1 MKEVRDVI
9 EMSGKTVFR
18 DGRSHYKKTGII
30 LGIVLAVTFLAGNV
44 LGASSSSDSHI
55 DNLTEEYGSWHVG
68 YFDANYVFKQTL
80 LKDDRVTDVVSFDNV
95 GYAALSCNQ
104 DTNKPYLFIAGF
116 NEETYEMVPVQ
127 LITGRLPKDG
137 SEVLMPSHLLS
148 DINLDY
154 AVGDTLDLAVGLRQ
168 DGDDI
173 LSQHIPYRP
182 GDELLSVG
190 EDKTYTVV
198 GIYEKP
204 IFEAADAPGYTLI
217 TASDRT
223 VLVESISVFAS
234 LKEVEEVYHYAE
246 GTAPGAD
253 YAVNSKLLQELKYR
267 R

>member
-1 MKEVRDVI
+1 
-9 EMSGKTVFR
+9 
-18 DGRSHYKKTGII
+18 
-30 LGIVLAVTFLAGNV
+30 
-44 LGASSSSDSHI
+44 
-55 DNLTEEYGSWHVG
+55 
-68 YFDANYVFKQTL
+68 
-80 LKDDRVTDVVSFDNV
+80 
-95 GYAALSCNQ
+95 
-104 DTNKPYLFIAGF
+104 
-116 NEETYEMVPVQ
+116 MVPVQ

-223 VLVESISVFAS
+223 VLVESISVFVS

-253 YAVNSKLLQELKYR
+253 YAVNSKLLQELKDR

>member
-18 DGRSHYKKTGII
+18 DGRSYYKKTGII

-44 LGASSSSDSHI
+44 LGVSSSPDLHI
-55 DNLTEEYGSWHVG
+55 DNLTEEYRSWHVG

-95 GYAALSCNQ
+95 GYATLSCIQ

-148 DINLDY
+148 DINLDC

-253 YAVNSKLLQELKYR
+253 YAVNSKLLQELKDR